1 MTGMALRTLLAASD
15 LSPRLLSVQPA
26 LLESS
31 LAWIMSLQET
41 DGTFQVFW
49 LVGSAEWNLIFS
61 LLDLEY

>member
-1 MTGMALRTLLAASD
+1 MTGLGLRTLLAASA

-41 DGTFQVFW
+41 DGSFQV
-49 LVGSAEWNLIFS
+49 LAGSSQGCAVCS
-61 LLDLEY
+61 QLERRL